1 MNEHVFLYRIKNSDD
16 RDCCAYIDANGPEFV
31 CNHYFSSL
39 NICGSCYS
47 GSDWAAYD
55 DIETI
60 LTRAEYNL
68 LLKYKDEPY
77 KLGYGITKGDSRYQ
91 KGIKIINK
99 IKPIIDKLKS
109 DEAQEFFDRISS
121 EEIEVLKEG
130 YRLNDSDIECILNEY
145 PLDYRDRSIVSAVY
159 SDMDDLGRE
168 EAWAY
173 GYINREN
180 ESFMDRYFDYEK
192 FGEDLV
198 RDDEFFVEISY
209 NRAVRIMV

>member
-1 MNEHVFLYRIKNSDD
+1 MSEHVFLYRIKNSDD
-16 RDCCAYIDANGPEFV
+16 RDCCAYIDANGSEFV
-31 CNHYFSSL
+31 CNHYFSGL

-47 GSDWAAYD
+47 GEDWAAYD

-60 LTRAEYNL
+60 LTRTEYNQ
-68 LLKYKDEPY
+68 LLKYKKELHE
-77 KLGYGITKGDSRYQ
+77 LGYGITKGDSRYQ

-99 IKPIIDKLKS
+99 IEPIVDKLKS

-121 EEIEVLKEG
+121 EEMEVLKEE

-145 PLDYRDRSIVSAVY
+145 PLDYRDRSIVAAVY

-168 EAWAY
+168 EAWQC

-180 ESFMDRYFDYEK
+180 ESLMDRYFDYEK
-192 FGEDLV
+192 FGEDV
-198 RDDEFFVEISY
+198 VSEDEFFIEITH
-209 NRAVRIMV
+209 NRAVRIMI